1 MFSREYFSVIFILKL
16 ADRKKGLK
24 MRTASQIVV
33 ACILLGIGVILLLIN
48 LGIVSLEFQSFLDLF
63 YPYVLLILG
72 VILFVQ
78 SFKMYSSARLLF
90 GLFLTVFS
98 TLLILDDNG
107 LLTFHVSDI
116 WSLWPLIFIYI
127 GVKKLLFKKKKK
139 SPKILTYT
147 YSSKSGDQH
156 FHSDI
161 GWDEQKKHGKNVLVG
176 NFEFKESNWYL
187 EPMNL
192 ENAIVN
198 YYIDFSK
205 AFIPDQETPVFIKGR
220 IGDVKIILP
229 EDVPVKIE
237 AFNSIGDIKLFK
249 KSYDQIGRGDW
260 ITYISPDYEEATR
273 KIHIR
278 VKLSIG
284 SIRIDRV

>member
-1 MFSREYFSVIFILKL
+1 
-16 ADRKKGLK
+16 

-48 LGIVSLEFQSFLDLF
+48 LGVVSLEFQSFLDLF
-63 YPYVLLILG
+63 YPYVFLLLG
-72 VILFVQ
+72 VILLIQ
-78 SFKMYSSARLLF
+78 SLKMHSSSRLFF

-98 TLLILDDNG
+98 SLLILDDNG
-107 LLTFHVSDI
+107 ILTFHFSDF

-147 YSSKSGDQH
+147 YSSENGSQH
-156 FHSDI
+156 FHSDMD
-161 GWDEQKKHGKNVLVG
+161 WDQKNSQGKNVLVG
-176 NFEFKESNWYL
+176 NFEFKKSNWSL

-192 ENAIVN
+192 VNAVGN

-249 KSYDQIGRGDW
+249 ESYDQIGRGDW
-260 ITYISPDYEEATR
+260 VTYISPDYEEATR